1 MRLQIR
7 VAKVAH
13 LALWLLLGDNRR
25 TLYRLLVPHL
35 MDQVGAGVRTGISAD
50 FTLLRLLPVSSVD
63 RHFRVILRIATAR
76 NELGIIQMS
85 RPVIIRA
92 MAMRLVLFAQH
103 HHRIRPVIQIVETL
117 QNRKKK
123 KTKQTK

>member
-13 LALWLLLGDNRR
+13 LALRLLLGDNRR

-63 RHFRVILRIATAR
+63 RHFILRIATAR

-123 KTKQTK
+123 KNKTNKMN

>member
-13 LALWLLLGDNRR
+13 LALRLLLGDNRR
-25 TLYRLLVPHL
+25 TLYCLLVPHL

-63 RHFRVILRIATAR
+63 RHFILRITTAR

-123 KTKQTK
+123 TKQTK